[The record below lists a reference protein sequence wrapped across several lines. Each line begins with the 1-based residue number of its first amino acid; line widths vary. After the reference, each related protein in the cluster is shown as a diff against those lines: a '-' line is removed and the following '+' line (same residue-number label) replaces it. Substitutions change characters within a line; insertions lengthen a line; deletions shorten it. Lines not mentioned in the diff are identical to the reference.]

1 MLAGIVRS
9 SHDAI
14 VGGTLDGVVTAWN
27 PAAERL
33 YGYSADEII
42 GRRTEELCPPEGR
55 AGEAA
60 VLRRIARGER
70 LDPYVTERVRRD
82 GSTVLV
88 RLSFS
93 PVVDDAGE
101 IVGVACASRAE
112 VAALP
117 DPHQTAA
124 PPGFCTPSA
133 KPSEFAVPF
142 DGPPA
147 VGLRRA
153 PAGLGLAVPS
163 TGPGAGLSRAPEVAG
178 PAVPPVAPG
187 IGGNT
192 GLDLDKAGQTRGI
205 LPARASHELRTPLQA
220 IIGFTGT
227 LLLRLPGPLND
238 EQERQLELVQESA
251 RQLLSLINQLSRP
264 VDH

>member
-1 MLAGIVRS
+1 MVDSHMTTSSDHSGWLAGAALPAAASAPAVDENARLAGIVRS

-14 VGGTLDGVVTAWN
+14 FGGTLDGVVTAWN
-27 PAAERL
+27 RAAEQL

-42 GRRTEELCPPEGR
+42 GRRTEELCPPESR

-70 LDPYVTERVRRD
+70 LDPYVGERLRRD

-88 RLSFS
+88 RLSVS

-112 VAALP
+112 VAPVP
-117 DPHQTAA
+117 DPAGGRRDLRQF
-124 PPGFCTPSA
+124 PGQALDPD
-133 KPSEFAVPF
+133 KP
-142 DGPPA
+142 
-147 VGLRRA
+147 
-153 PAGLGLAVPS
+153 
-163 TGPGAGLSRAPEVAG
+163 G
-178 PAVPPVAPG
+178 PA
-187 IGGNT
+187 
-192 GLDLDKAGQTRGI
+192 LDLDKAGQTRGI

-251 RQLLSLINQLSRP
+251 RQLLLLINQLSRP